1 VKVKE
6 GKRRGKM
13 KMFLVSKIAFV
24 VLLSTVLLVFALC
37 GEVYAREKSEDERLF
52 IPVLSLR
59 RYIPNDYFAGYIF
72 GEENEN
78 AVYLKFRRWRRM
90 RRVFYS
96 QVQASTKEKTKTV
109 TMNLPPD
116 DPYYRYQWGLQ
127 KINAEKAWG
136 ISTGKDVVVAVLDT
150 GIDYNHTDISS
161 RLWYN
166 TAEIPDDGIDNDG
179 NGFVDDHLGWDFAGS
194 RWYRSIQ
201 DNDVIDRNGHG
212 THVSGIIAA
221 EANNSE
227 GIVGVAPDAYI
238 LPVKVLDDSGR
249 GSWSSVA
256 RGIRYAAD
264 MGAKIINLSLGGW
277 GYASPRSFFGRA
289 VKYAANKGCVIVA
302 AAGNSNGNVN
312 NFMPANMSDV
322 ISVGA
327 TTGLNDRR
335 AYFSNYG
342 SCLDVAA
349 PGVNILSLR
358 AKGTGG
364 SKGYDFFPRLDQQ
377 AEYRK
382 LNGTSMAAP
391 FVSGL
396 AALLLADDP
405 TLTPNDVR
413 RIIRFSSEDL
423 GKSGFDK
430 YFGYGRIDAY
440 GALTYADSGEASGT
454 SGSSGG
460 NSGSGSTSKKT
471 DKKIKGE
478 NVNEVVSM
486 HEAKRQNR
494 KGFTGYSPKE
504 RVPDRITLE

>member
-1 VKVKE
+1 LRKE
-6 GKRRGKM
+6 GERM
-13 KMFLVSKIAFV
+13 KMFLSFKK
-24 VLLSTVLLVFALC
+24 VLVITLGAALLVFASC
-37 GEVYAREKSEDERLF
+37 SEVYASERSEEESIF
-52 IPVLSLR
+52 IPVLSLS
-59 RYIPNDYFAGYIF
+59 RYVPSNYFAEYIF
-72 GEENEN
+72 DEENGK
-78 AVYLKFRRWRRM
+78 AVSFKFRRWRRM
-90 RRVFYS
+90 RRIVYV
-96 QVQASTKEKTKTV
+96 QVQVSKEESKTV
-109 TMNLPPD
+109 SFRLPPN
-116 DPYYRYQWGLQ
+116 DPYYKYQWGLQ
-127 KINAEKAWG
+127 KINAEKAWN
-136 ISTGKDVVVAVLDT
+136 ISTGKGIVVAVLDT
-150 GIDYNHTDISS
+150 GIDYTHPDISS
-161 RLWYN
+161 KLWYN
-166 TAEIPDDGIDNDG
+166 RQEVPNDGIDNDG
-179 NGFVDDHLGWDFAGS
+179 NGFVDDYLGWDFAGS
-194 RWYRSIQ
+194 RWYRSTQ

-227 GIVGVAPDAYI
+227 GIVGVSPDAYI

-277 GYASPRSFFGRA
+277 GYASPRSFFGQA

-302 AAGNSNGNVN
+302 AAGNSNSNVN

-322 ISVGA
+322 IAVGA
-327 TTGLNDRR
+327 TTGLNDKR

-358 AKGTGG
+358 SEGTGG
-364 SKGYDFFPRLDQQ
+364 DKGYDFFPRLDQE

-396 AALLLADDP
+396 AALLLAKDP

-423 GKSGFDK
+423 GSLGFDE

-440 GALTYADSGEASGT
+440 AALTYKDSGENKNEGGDSSKT
-454 SGSSGG
+454 SGLS
-460 NSGSGSTSKKT
+460 STSEKA
-471 DKKIKGE
+471 DKKIKGADID
-478 NVNEVVSM
+478 EVVSM
-486 HEAKRQNR
+486 YEARRQNR
-494 KGFTGYSPKE
+494 RTFTGYSPKE
-504 RVPDRITLE
+504 RIPDKITLE

>member
-1 VKVKE
+1 
-6 GKRRGKM
+6 M
-13 KMFLVSKIAFV
+13 KMFLVPKIAFV
-24 VLLSTVLLVFALC
+24 FLLGAALLVFALC
-37 GEVYAREKSEDERLF
+37 GEVYAAGKSEDERLF

-59 RYIPNDYFAGYIF
+59 RYVPNNYFVEYIF
-72 GEENEN
+72 GEENEG
-78 AVYLKFRRWRRM
+78 AIVLKFRRWRGM
-90 RRVFYS
+90 RRIIYA
-96 QVQASTKEKTKTV
+96 QVQTVSRKEEKAV
-109 TMNLPPD
+109 AISLPPN
-116 DPYYRYQWGLQ
+116 DPYYQYQWGLQ

-150 GIDYNHTDISS
+150 GIDYNHADISS

-179 NGFVDDHLGWDFAGS
+179 NGFIDDHLGWDFAGA
-194 RWYRSIQ
+194 RWYSSTQ

-227 GIVGVAPDAYI
+227 GIVGVAPGAYI

-264 MGAKIINLSLGGW
+264 MGARIINLSLGGW
-277 GYASPRSFFGRA
+277 GYASPMSFFGQA

-302 AAGNSNGNVN
+302 AAGNSNGDVD

-327 TTGLNDRR
+327 TTGLNDKR

-358 AKGTGG
+358 AEGTGG

-405 TLTPNDVR
+405 ALTPNDVR

-423 GKSGFDK
+423 GKSGFDE

-440 GALTYADSGEASGT
+440 GALTYADPEKDSSAQGT
-454 SGSSGG
+454 SGKSSGPG
-460 NSGSGSTSKKT
+460 TASEKS

-478 NVNEVVSM
+478 DINEVVSM